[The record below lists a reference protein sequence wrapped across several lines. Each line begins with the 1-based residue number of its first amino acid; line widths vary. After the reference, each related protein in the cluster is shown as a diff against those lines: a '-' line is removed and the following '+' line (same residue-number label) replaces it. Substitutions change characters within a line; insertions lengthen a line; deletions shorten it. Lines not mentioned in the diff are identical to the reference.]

1 MGPRTRELFFT
12 YFFFR
17 SACHFSA
24 DKNNFINEIDFRTKP
39 PHVTPIPRS
48 PMEIRVRT
56 VCEQHLTLR
65 GGDHEPS
72 TNTDEGV
79 RDKPEAS
86 RLGEDVERGN

>member
-1 MGPRTRELFFT
+1 
-12 YFFFR
+12 
-17 SACHFSA
+17 
-24 DKNNFINEIDFRTKP
+24 
-39 PHVTPIPRS
+39 
-48 PMEIRVRT
+48 MEIRVRT

-86 RLGEDVERGN
+86 RLDEDVERGN